1 MKRYSKWII
10 CGLLFLATLINYIDR
25 QTISVL
31 STKIADEMR
40 LNDSDL
46 GKLFFGFMFT
56 YGLAQ
61 MFVGPVLD
69 RFRVVAAYAVAV
81 TAWSLAGA
89 ASALSVGFLSLFLA
103 RMLLGVCESPNWP
116 LALRVVARVFPAN
129 QRSLAI
135 GIFQNG
141 LSVSALVA
149 PPVII
154 WLTQTW
160 NWRAAFA
167 VCGAIGLLWVAAW
180 TGWFRLTSN
189 GLLNRSPEDEQAG
202 ADPSTHA
209 AGPSGVAEILR
220 SRAFWGL
227 ALATVFINP
236 LEYFYI
242 TWLPRYF
249 DKYAGVG
256 FGKELAARL
265 VIAYFA
271 LDIGFFAGGAVASLL
286 AARMGAA
293 RGRLAMS
300 VLGTLCMATIP
311 AATRLH
317 DLDAITALICVATFG
332 SGVCVVNYLAF
343 VSEVSPRKISTA
355 AGLLGGL
362 GSLAGGGFM
371 LLIGGAI
378 EQSHSFRT
386 AFLMTGVMPFAG
398 LLGLWLCARELR
410 RDGAPEAAAPLPTE
424 P

>member
-31 STKIADEMR
+31 STKIADEMN
-40 LNDSDL
+40 LNDRDL

-61 MFVGPVLD
+61 MFVGAVLD
-69 RFRVVAAYAVAV
+69 RFRVVVAYAVAV

-89 ASALSVGFLSLFLA
+89 ASALSVGFLSLFFA

-116 LALRVVARVFPAN
+116 LALRVVARVFPPN

-141 LSVSALVA
+141 LSVSALIA

-167 VCGAIGLLWVAAW
+167 VCGGIGLLWVAAW
-180 TGWFRLTSN
+180 TGWFRATS
-189 GLLNRSPEDEQAG
+189 GEKLDESPETEQGG
-202 ADPSTHA
+202 ANFAAHE
-209 AGPSGVAEILR
+209 AGPSNVREILR
-220 SRAFWGL
+220 LPAFWGL
-227 ALATVFINP
+227 ALAAIFINP

-271 LDIGFFAGGAVASLL
+271 LDLGFFLGGAMASLL
-286 AARMGAA
+286 GTRMGAA
-293 RGRLAMS
+293 RGRLAM
-300 VLGTLCMATIP
+300 VTLGTLCMATIP
-311 AATRLH
+311 LATRLH
-317 DLDAITALICVATFG
+317 DLNAITALICVATFG

-343 VSEVSPRKISTA
+343 VAEVSPRKISTA
-355 AGLLGGL
+355 AGLLGGM

-386 AFLMTGVMPFAG
+386 AFIIVGIMPFAG
-398 LLGLWLCARELR
+398 LVGIWLGARLPKR
-410 RDGAPEAAAPLPTE
+410 GGKPEDARPLTT
-424 P
+424 